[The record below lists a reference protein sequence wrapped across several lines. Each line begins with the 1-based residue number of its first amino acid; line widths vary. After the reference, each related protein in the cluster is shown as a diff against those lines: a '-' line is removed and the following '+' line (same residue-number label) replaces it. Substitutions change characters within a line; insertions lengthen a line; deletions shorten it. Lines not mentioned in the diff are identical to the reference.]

1 MSTTNIYMLYQ
12 KIELSAFQNFL
23 IFFQDLLKKTL
34 SPHFFLL
41 RVDLVDWD
49 VFVHISPAGK
59 NSPKNGNRDMRVRTG
74 CEDEEDS

>member
-1 MSTTNIYMLYQ
+1 MSTHNIYMLHQ
-12 KIELSAFQNFL
+12 KLSSLHFKFFW
-23 IFFQDLLKKTL
+23 IFVRDLLKKTL